1 MRDIPL
7 YCQTD
12 RLERDRLTLR
22 VLTVGY
28 GLGAWVA
35 VKKVVEATIL
45 LNDDNDVLDL
55 FRAREWLERRLAR
68 LPIDDRY
75 PGR

>member
-1 MRDIPL
+1 
-7 YCQTD
+7 
-12 RLERDRLTLR
+12 
-22 VLTVGY
+22 LTVGY

-55 FRAREWLERRLAR
+55 FRAREWLERSSAR